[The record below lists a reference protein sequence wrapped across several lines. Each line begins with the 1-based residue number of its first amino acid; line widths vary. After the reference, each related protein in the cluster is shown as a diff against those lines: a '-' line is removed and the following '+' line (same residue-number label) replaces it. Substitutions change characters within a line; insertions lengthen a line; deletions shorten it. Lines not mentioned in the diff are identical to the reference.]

1 MDTAIRLT
9 RMTAASGCAAKLG
22 PGTLS
27 DILKGLP
34 NGSDPNLLV
43 GFDTNDD
50 ACVYRITDKIAAIH
64 TVDFFTPIVDDP
76 FWFGQIAAAN
86 ALSDVYA
93 MGGRPAVAM
102 NLLCVPCSLPREVI
116 RRILE
121 GGHQKAVEAG
131 CVIAGGHT
139 IQDHEP
145 KYGLCV
151 TGYVHPDRVL
161 RNVGAQPGDALI
173 LTKPIGTGVLTAAAK
188 GDLVTPEQY
197 ERLLHSMATLNAAAA
212 ERITACPHIHAC
224 TDVTGF
230 GLLGHSD
237 EMARGSGVTVRLY
250 SRRIPLLPGALKLA
264 ESGILPA
271 GAYRNMAY
279 VRPRLSVADTVPQAL
294 ADLIADPQTSGGLLV
309 ALPMEEAGALA
320 RDLRACCPESAVIG
334 TVLPK
339 QDYSVEIV

>member
-9 RMTAASGCAAKLG
+9 QMTAASGCAAKLG

-102 NLLCVPCSLPREVI
+102 NLLCVPCSLPQEVI

-121 GGHQKAVEAG
+121 GGHQKA
-131 CVIAGGHT
+131 
-139 IQDHEP
+139 
-145 KYGLCV
+145 
-151 TGYVHPDRVL
+151 
-161 RNVGAQPGDALI
+161 VGAQPGDALI

-309 ALPMEEAGALA
+309 ALPVEEAGALA